1 MKMLKGA
8 AAALVALTA
17 GVLISGAALAQ
28 ETTLTAV
35 VFVPRNTTF
44 GEIFVRFVDRVNN
57 EGKGLVKIE
66 LRGGP
71 DAIPTFEQGNA
82 VRSGV
87 VDMVSLAPTFY
98 TNVCPECDA
107 QILAP
112 QHTPQLKKTPFWN
125 VLQKYTTQKLNAH
138 LLSAYGDGVG
148 FHIWTTKAPPGG
160 SLKGMRLR
168 TTPNYTPL
176 FQALG
181 VSLVQTAPGEVLT
194 ALERG
199 VVDGYGWPIHGIFDL
214 NWQEK
219 TKYRVDPGFYN
230 AEVSIVMNLD
240 KWKGLSAEQRELL
253 NREAMA
259 LEAHNDFW
267 KKYNED
273 EIRRQKDAGIQVIS
287 FDAAAAKQ
295 YYDKA
300 YEVGWASIIKSS
312 PQYGP
317 QMRKLFS
324 RQ

>member
-1 MKMLKGA
+1 
-8 AAALVALTA
+8 V
-17 GVLISGAALAQ
+17 
-28 ETTLTAV
+28 
-35 VFVPRNTTF
+35 
-44 GEIFVRFVDRVNN
+44 
-57 EGKGLVKIE
+57 
-66 LRGGP
+66 
-71 DAIPTFEQGNA
+71 
-82 VRSGV
+82 
-87 VDMVSLAPTFY
+87 
-98 TNVCPECDA
+98 
-107 QILAP
+107 
-112 QHTPQLKKTPFWN
+112 
-125 VLQKYTTQKLNAH
+125 
-138 LLSAYGDGVG
+138 
-148 FHIWTTKAPPGG
+148 
-160 SLKGMRLR
+160 
-168 TTPNYTPL
+168 
-176 FQALG
+176 
-181 VSLVQTAPGEVLT
+181 VQTPPGEVYT

-240 KWKGLSAEQRELL
+240 KWKGLSAQQRELL

-312 PQYGP
+312 PFCCCRLAPPSPRCWSAQWRSP
-317 QMRKLFS
+317 S
-324 RQ
+324 RSTSSAATWDGATPAGWSR